1 MRTLEKAIDGLA
13 NILAVLAGFLI
24 VVMMLHVT
32 LDVIGKYFFNQ
43 PIEGTI
49 EYVAAYYMVGIIF
62 LPLAYVSRGEGQIR
76 VDLFT
81 QKLTGRKL
89 GILEGSVGLCTLLYL
104 AVFVWRTGL
113 EAVEKTIQG
122 EMWESSV
129 DYVAVWPSRWFL
141 PVGCAAMAFFVFQR
155 VIQNFRNQT
164 RPIVYT
170 DNE

>member
-1 MRTLEKAIDGLA
+1 MRLIEKITDSLA
-13 NILAVLAGFLI
+13 NYLAAIAAVLV
-24 VVMMLHVT
+24 VVMMFHVS
-32 LDVIGKYFFNQ
+32 LDVFGKYFFAH

-62 LPLAYVSRGEGQIR
+62 LPLAYVSRGEGQIM

-89 GILEGSVGLCTLLYL
+89 RFLEGCVGICTLLYL
-104 AVFVWRTGL
+104 GVFVWRTGVA
-113 EAVEKTIQG
+113 AVEKTMQG

-141 PVGCAAMAFFVFQR
+141 PVGTAVMTLFVLHRVFLNFQGK
-155 VIQNFRNQT
+155 T
-164 RPIVYT
+164 KPIV
-170 DNE
+170 NEDDE

>member
-1 MRTLEKAIDGLA
+1 MRIVEIIVDGLA
-13 NILAVLAGFLI
+13 NFLAAVAAFLI
-24 VVMMLHVT
+24 VLMMFHVT
-32 LDVIGKYFFNQ
+32 FDVIGKFFFNQ

-89 GILEGSVGLCTLLYL
+89 GILEGIVGLCTLLYL
-104 AVFVWRTGL
+104 GVFVWRTTIS
-113 EAVEKTIQG
+113 AVEKTIQG

-141 PVGCAAMAFFVFQR
+141 PVGTAVMTLFVLIRVFQ
-155 VIQNFRNQT
+155 NFQGKT

>member
-1 MRTLEKAIDGLA
+1 MRLVEIITDSLA
-13 NILAVLAGFLI
+13 NFLAMVAAVLI
-24 VVMMLHVT
+24 VIMMMHVT
-32 LDVIGKYFFNQ
+32 VDVFAKYFFDH

-62 LPLAYVSRGEGQIR
+62 LPLAYVSRGEGQIQ

-89 GILEGSVGLCTLLYL
+89 SILEGIVGICTLLYIG
-104 AVFVWRTGL
+104 VFVWRTGIS
-113 EAVEKTIQG
+113 AVEKTMQG
-122 EMWESSV
+122 EMWEASV

-141 PVGCAAMAFFVFQR
+141 PVGTAVMALFVLHR
-155 VIQNFRNQT
+155 VFLNFKGKT
-164 RPIVYT
+164 TPTVYD

>member
-1 MRTLEKAIDGLA
+1 MRFVEKITDSLA
-13 NILAVLAGFLI
+13 NFLAAVAGVLI
-24 VVMMLHVT
+24 VAMMFHVT
-32 LDVIGKYFFNQ
+32 LDVMGKYFFSR

-89 GILEGSVGLCTLLYL
+89 GILEGVVGLFTLFYL
-104 AVFVWRTGL
+104 GLFVWRTWL
-113 EAVEKTIQG
+113 SAIEKTNQG
-122 EMWESSV
+122 ESWEAAV
-129 DYVAVWPSRWFL
+129 DYIAVWPSRWFL
-141 PVGCAAMAFFVFQR
+141 PVGTAVMALYVLIRVFQ
-155 VIQNFRNQT
+155 NFQGKT
-164 RPIVYT
+164 SPIVYT